1 MTGQSADFERQNL
14 PNHPIDIGSFRFAE
28 TSEASTQ
35 RALQPSFPSGHY
47 RIIYCLRSA
56 TLSLSSDIESPLS
69 ETRFFVITNDA
80 LSCVCRGNTSNS
92 NSDRH
97 RSVVWQLTMVLH
109 TSQSSLERDLL
120 SIYPLLYVQN

>member
-47 RIIYCLRSA
+47 Q
-56 TLSLSSDIESPLS
+56 
-69 ETRFFVITNDA
+69 NK
-80 LSCVCRGNTSNS
+80 
-92 NSDRH
+92 
-97 RSVVWQLTMVLH
+97 
-109 TSQSSLERDLL
+109 LL
-120 SIYPLLYVQN
+120 